1 MGNNQ
6 TYKDRALKSLEGK
19 WVEGIIT
26 TLFYVIIAGLVGS
39 IITLPMG
46 QEAYTMRMGSQ
57 GIWTLICLPLGWGF
71 VVYFL
76 NLIRNQDISYG
87 RLFDGYRDFVRI
99 FVAGLLVLICEAIG
113 FILLIVPGII
123 GALMFSQTSYILKDD
138 PQVSATEAMKQSM
151 KMMEGH
157 KMELF
162 MLWLSFIG
170 WLIVGLLTCG
180 FGFLF
185 LYPYM
190 YSAFAHYYEDLKAE
204 SRTQVF

>member
-6 TYKDRALKSLEGK
+6 TYKNRALKSLEGK
-19 WVEGIIT
+19 WVEGVLT

-46 QEAYTMRMGSQ
+46 QDAYSLRMGSQ
-57 GIWTLICLPLGWGF
+57 GVWSLICLPLGWGF

-87 RLFDGYRDFVRI
+87 RLFDGYKDFWRI
-99 FVAGLLVLICEAIG
+99 FVAGFLVLICEVIG
-113 FILLIVPGII
+113 FALIIVPGII
-123 GALMFSQTSYILKDD
+123 VALMFSQTSFILKDD
-138 PQVSATEAMKQSM
+138 PQVSAIDAMKQSA

-157 KMELF
+157 KWELF
-162 MLWLSFIG
+162 KLWLSFIG
-170 WLIVGLLTCG
+170 WLILGLLTCG

-190 YSAFAHYYEDLKAE
+190 YAAFAHYYEDLKAE
-204 SRTQVF
+204 TQTQVF